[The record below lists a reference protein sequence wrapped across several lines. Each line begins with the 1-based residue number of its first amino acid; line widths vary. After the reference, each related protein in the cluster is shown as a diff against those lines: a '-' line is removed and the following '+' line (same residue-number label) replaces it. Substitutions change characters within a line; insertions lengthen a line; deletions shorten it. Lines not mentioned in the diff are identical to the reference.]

1 MEKYTDLEQAIQDP
15 SLVIITDQI
24 TTQTELNQVFVKYK
38 TLPRK
43 QRRFSNY
50 YSNEF
55 LGHDVPEMYVLVR
68 DKLIAEA
75 NIFEDLQLPN
85 EKYVHTEPDLYYKEE
100 SFNSG
105 NTNICFILGHSG
117 SGKSRMART
126 LEGDEIDH
134 IELDDLLLARDH
146 FTMDELK
153 GYSDMFY
160 SFFAGEGAK
169 YYIGLEER
177 NSIPKEEYEDRVFVD
192 FVKFAMEYSKQH
204 REKKYIV
211 EGIWIYLYFEDPSV
225 FDDYAVF
232 IKGTSFLKSKIRAM
246 KREMQRDK
254 ETLQERKQMFGR
266 ETRNYF
272 LDEDKID
279 IYRNYFGDKPDTIFR
294 EETDEAAK
302 KREEVINELKSI
314 DKYFVNN
321 DIDAIN
327 EIMKKAEADTELS
340 KWNKLRII
348 TECKSKKYEI
358 HVKVPL

>member
-134 IELDDLLLARDH
+134 IELDDLLLCR
-146 FTMDELK
+146 
-153 GYSDMFY
+153 
-160 SFFAGEGAK
+160 
-169 YYIGLEER
+169 
-177 NSIPKEEYEDRVFVD
+177 
-192 FVKFAMEYSKQH
+192 
-204 REKKYIV
+204 
-211 EGIWIYLYFEDPSV
+211 
-225 FDDYAVF
+225 
-232 IKGTSFLKSKIRAM
+232 
-246 KREMQRDK
+246 
-254 ETLQERKQMFGR
+254 
-266 ETRNYF
+266 
-272 LDEDKID
+272 
-279 IYRNYFGDKPDTIFR
+279 
-294 EETDEAAK
+294 
-302 KREEVINELKSI
+302 
-314 DKYFVNN
+314 
-321 DIDAIN
+321 
-327 EIMKKAEADTELS
+327 
-340 KWNKLRII
+340 
-348 TECKSKKYEI
+348 
-358 HVKVPL
+358 

>member
-177 NSIPKEEYEDRVFVD
+177 NSIPKEEYEDKVFVD

-246 KREMQRDK
+246 KRECREIRKHCRK
-254 ETLQERKQMFGR
+254 ESRCSEEKPETIFLMRIRSISIVTTLAISPIQFSEKKQM
-266 ETRNYF
+266 
-272 LDEDKID
+272 
-279 IYRNYFGDKPDTIFR
+279 KPQ
-294 EETDEAAK
+294 K
-302 KREEVINELKSI
+302 SVKR
-314 DKYFVNN
+314 
-321 DIDAIN
+321 
-327 EIMKKAEADTELS
+327 
-340 KWNKLRII
+340 
-348 TECKSKKYEI
+348 
-358 HVKVPL
+358 